1 MICITLYCNTYCNV
15 ASINCFVMCVIWNL
29 MNNPERKVS
38 FDFCFLWRLLM
49 MFATTPGGKS
59 RHSSFSLMICVTN
72 PTSEKSVQET
82 QSHDKLSFRFPSW
95 NHKLLT
101 KGLQKRHAQHTRYL
115 PKLFP
120 HAEVTDF
127 CSILLE
133 YMFLC
138 NLSPTTLYPGAQGLA
153 SFIDTWTKAPIC
165 FTSSSQSSEWL
176 STSSTVSTVIS
187 GSSSS
192 ITLPSSRTTCLWILF
207 SMFFTVLVST
217 LFFKKGVY
225 CLNDDVICFSWGWIT
240 KW

>member
-101 KGLQKRHAQHTRYL
+101 KGLLKSHAHCTAYVTYL
-115 PKLFP
+115 NYFHMLKLQTF
-120 HAEVTDF
+120 VQF
-127 CSILLE
+127 FWS
-133 YMFLC
+133 
-138 NLSPTTLYPGAQGLA
+138 
-153 SFIDTWTKAPIC
+153 IC
-165 FTSSSQSSEWL
+165 F
-176 STSSTVSTVIS
+176 
-187 GSSSS
+187 
-192 ITLPSSRTTCLWILF
+192 F
-207 SMFFTVLVST
+207 
-217 LFFKKGVY
+217 
-225 CLNDDVICFSWGWIT
+225 VICLLQHYILEPKDWPHS
-240 KW
+240 